1 MLKSELILPRLKKRG
16 DTITPLALSAD
27 YHYLKIAGD
36 LIQIV
41 KAHVGFS
48 QGELANSLKDYEAD
62 SLDYRIIRGLAN
74 VLISRCVW
82 SHELLVDPIDLRHS
96 LFSKG
101 PIYKQSQRSELIANT
116 AAEFQLTNEQVE
128 QALFSDLLEQRILLS
143 SGDTFTPK
151 DLIARYN
158 LEVARGL
165 LYWAHEVDIIVRD
178 GYKTVFKYMKL
189 FKLMHTIY
197 PIPGHGYNI
206 VLYGPI
212 SPFVKSTIRYGLQF
226 AKFLPAL
233 FLCKTW
239 RMDASVQ
246 PPETGRN
253 LHYSLDNTSKLKSHF
268 KASNLFDSKME
279 ADFAAEFE
287 AKYGGKKQ
295 EWVLAR
301 EDEVIALG
309 DTVMIPDFSMTN
321 NKDGR
326 RALIEIIGFWHPKY
340 LLRKIQKIRD
350 AQRSDLILLVYE
362 SVNVA
367 AQEVFEK
374 ISAGEVLTFVK
385 KPVLKDVLAAV
396 ERCAK

>member
-16 DTITPLALSAD
+16 DTITPLALPAD
-27 YHYLKIAGD
+27 YHYLKIASD

-41 KAHVGFS
+41 KAHVGLS
-48 QGELANSLKDYEAD
+48 QGDLARSLKDYEGD

-74 VLISRCVW
+74 VLMNPCVW
-82 SHELLVDPIDLRHS
+82 SQELLVDPIDLRNF
-96 LFSKG
+96 LFSQG
-101 PIYKQSQRSELIANT
+101 PIVTQSKRTELIANT

-128 QALFSDLLEQRILLS
+128 QALFSDLLEERILLS
-143 SGDTFTPK
+143 YADSFTPK

-233 FLCKTW
+233 FLCEIW
-239 RMDASVQ
+239 RMDALVQ
-246 PPETGRN
+246 PPVTGRN
-253 LHYSLDNTSKLKSHF
+253 LHYSLDNTSELKSHF
-268 KASNLFDSKME
+268 KAANLFDSKME
-279 ADFAAEFE
+279 ADFAAEFA
-287 AKYGGKKQ
+287 AKYAGKKQ
-295 EWVLAR
+295 QWVLAR

-309 DTVMIPDFSMTN
+309 DTVMIPDFSITN

-340 LLRKIQKIRD
+340 LRRKIQKIRD

-362 SVNVA
+362 SVNIA
-367 AQEVFEK
+367 KEAFEK
-374 ISAGEVLTFVK
+374 VSAGEVLTFVK